1 MRNDK
6 VVRTVKE
13 FSAMPLATY
22 AASAAFFLFVSVLPF
37 FLLLSLLVP
46 RLGVGADQ
54 IIGFI
59 NAFTPSYVDDLVEQI
74 IRDTFSRSESVVPLS
89 VVIILWSSAMSFGAL
104 GDGLRLAYQM
114 PRRFNYIIT
123 RLLSVLYV
131 VVLLLLLLAALLL
144 VMFGKHVLSFAGI
157 NRIRLPGFLTV
168 MLQGR
173 IMIFLIFGVLL
184 LLLLYTYFSG
194 SPVKP
199 LRHLPGVV
207 FTLVAWLAFSSLF
220 SLYLKLNT
228 TYGMLYG
235 SMSVIVVLMLWLYFC
250 VYILLLGAGINA
262 FLMKRG

>member
-89 VVIILWSSAMSFGAL
+89 VVIILWS
-104 GDGLRLAYQM
+104 
-114 PRRFNYIIT
+114 
-123 RLLSVLYV
+123 
-131 VVLLLLLLAALLL
+131 
-144 VMFGKHVLSFAGI
+144 
-157 NRIRLPGFLTV
+157 
-168 MLQGR
+168 
-173 IMIFLIFGVLL
+173 
-184 LLLLYTYFSG
+184 
-194 SPVKP
+194 
-199 LRHLPGVV
+199 
-207 FTLVAWLAFSSLF
+207 
-220 SLYLKLNT
+220 
-228 TYGMLYG
+228 
-235 SMSVIVVLMLWLYFC
+235 
-250 VYILLLGAGINA
+250 
-262 FLMKRG
+262 